1 MPAPTPNRRETPRRR
16 ARRPCKRLLFAAA
29 LLAGVAL
36 ACGRVNLLATP
47 TASPSG
53 AAPAQVVSTPSPTP
67 TPFTL
72 RFFDDPPCVQYD
84 EYQSSSLAFYSLAA
98 FVQTGIDRASAD
110 APAEG
115 LAAATARFEA
125 TIRRAL
131 AGEAVVASDAVEE
144 LALFWVASDGCMR

>member
-1 MPAPTPNRRETPRRR
+1 MPAPTPNHRETPRRR
-16 ARRPCKRLLFAAA
+16 ARRPCKRLLFAAG

-36 ACGRVNLLATP
+36 ACGRVSLLATP
-47 TASPSG
+47 TASPSA

-67 TPFTL
+67 TPFAL

-131 AGEAVVASDAVEE
+131 AGEAVVATDAVEE
-144 LALFWVASDGCMR
+144 LALFWVASEGCMR

>member
-1 MPAPTPNRRETPRRR
+1 MPAPAPNRRETPRRR
-16 ARRPCKRLLFAAA
+16 ARCPCKRLLFAAA

-36 ACGRVNLLATP
+36 ACGRVSLLATP
-47 TASPSG
+47 TASPSA
-53 AAPAQVVSTPSPTP
+53 AAPGQVVSTPTP

>member
-1 MPAPTPNRRETPRRR
+1 MPAPTPNHRETPRRR

-53 AAPAQVVSTPSPTP
+53 VAPAQVVSTPTP